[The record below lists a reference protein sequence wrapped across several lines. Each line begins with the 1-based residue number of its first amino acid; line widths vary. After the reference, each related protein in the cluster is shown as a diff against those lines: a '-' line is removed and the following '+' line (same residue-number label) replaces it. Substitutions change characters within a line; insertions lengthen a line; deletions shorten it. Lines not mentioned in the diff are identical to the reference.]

1 VRYKKDLED
10 NMKSLWDDNEAKKYT
25 TDLDLRVY
33 TSRLL
38 GKDGSLVLHGGGNT
52 SVKSS
57 AINLF
62 GESEDILYVK
72 GSGWDLA
79 TIEAEGFAPVKMDM
93 LLKMAKLDELSD
105 ADMVKYQRLA
115 MTNPSAPNPSVEAI
129 LHALIPFK
137 FVDHTHTDAV
147 VTITNTEDAEDKI
160 KEIYGDRVLVIP
172 YIMPGFVLA
181 KLVYEMTKDVDWNSL
196 DGMVL
201 MNHGLFTFADDAK
214 TSYEKMIELVS
225 MAELVSATEV
235 APPSE
240 SGVFVSATEVAPPGE
255 SKTTFGSA
263 TLVAPITLAKIRKE
277 ISNLKNHPTISTLNT
292 SKEAVLFAQSELEK
306 TATQGPLT
314 PDHVIRTKR
323 LPAILEDDF
332 KSELQ
337 NYIKEYENYFLENKT
352 DQIMLNPAPNFAI
365 LKGVGALSF
374 GKNIKEANIIKDINN
389 HTFEAILNAQKLGGY
404 KALSAKDIFDVEYW
418 SLEQAKLKKLSLEP
432 EFSGKVAIV
441 TGGASGIGKAIAK
454 MLNARGCAVVVLD
467 IDVNVESMFNTA
479 DTIGIRCDLT
489 LDADIQKAIDITVG
503 NFGGI
508 DIVVSNAGI
517 FTPSESLEDLSEEN
531 WQKSININLT
541 AHQKLIKHTAPFLKL
556 GIEPCI
562 VMVASKNFP
571 APGKGAAA
579 YSVAKAGQTQLARI
593 AALELGEAGVRVNTL
608 HPHAV
613 FDTAIW
619 TDEVLKNRAKA
630 YGMSV
635 EEYKTNN
642 VLKTEITSDDVAEL
656 VCAMAGKP
664 FAKTTGSQV
673 AIDGGSDRII

>member
-1 VRYKKDLED
+1 
-10 NMKSLWDDNEAKKYT
+10 MKSLWNEKQASEFK

-38 GKDGSLVLHGGGNT
+38 GRDSSLVLHGGGNT

-57 AINLF
+57 ATNLF
-62 GESEDILYVK
+62 GETEDILYVK

-79 TIEAEGFAPVKMDM
+79 TIEAEGFAPVKMEM
-93 LLKMAKLDELSD
+93 LLKMAELKELNDS
-105 ADMVKYQRLA
+105 DMVKYQRLA

-129 LHALIPFK
+129 LHAVIPYK

-147 VTITNTEDAEDKI
+147 VTITNTDGGEDKI
-160 KEIYGDRVLVIP
+160 KELYGDKVLIIP

-181 KLVYEMTKDVDWNSL
+181 KLIYDMTRDVKWDEL
-196 DGMVL
+196 EGMVL
-201 MNHGLFTFADDAK
+201 MNHGLFTFNDDAK
-214 TSYEKMIELVS
+214 KSYEKTIELVDK
-225 MAELVSATEV
+225 AEKYLA
-235 APPSE
+235 
-240 SGVFVSATEVAPPGE
+240 
-255 SKTTFGSA
+255 SKGAVLKMKEDSTTIELLEL
-263 TLVAPITLAKIRKE
+263 TKIRRE
-277 ISNLKNHPTISTLNT
+277 MSNLKGCATISILNDSNLASYF
-292 SKEAVLFAQSELEK
+292 SKQDIEK
-306 TATQGPLT
+306 IATQGPLT

-323 LPAILEDDF
+323 IPAIIGEDFEADLASF
-332 KSELQ
+332 V
-337 NYIKEYENYFLENKT
+337 KEYTQYFEDNKT
-352 DQIMLNPAPNFAI
+352 DETLLNPAPNFAI
-365 LKGVGALSF
+365 LKNKGSLSF
-374 GKNIKEANIIKDINN
+374 GKNAKEANIIKDINE
-389 HTFEAILNAQKLGGY
+389 HTFEAILKAEKLGGY
-404 KALSAKDIFDVEYW
+404 RALDASKIFEVEYW
-418 SLEQAKLKKLSLEP
+418 ELEQAKLKKSGSSP
-432 EFSGKVAIV
+432 EFSGKVALV

-454 MLNARGCAVVVLD
+454 MLNSRGAAVVVLD
-467 IDVNVESMFNTA
+467 INPEVETVFNKA
-479 DTIGIRCDLT
+479 DAKGVRCDLT
-489 LDADIQKAIDITVG
+489 SSDDIKRAVEVAVK

-517 FTPSESLEDLSEEN
+517 FTPSENLDSLSDDN
-531 WQKSININLT
+531 WNKSISINLT
-541 AHQKLIKHTAPFLKL
+541 SHQKLIKETAPFLKL
-556 GIEPCI
+556 GIDASI

-571 APGKGAAA
+571 APGRGAAA

-593 AALELGEAGVRVNTL
+593 AALELGEFGVRVNTL

-619 TDEVLKNRAKA
+619 TDEVLANRAKA

-642 VLKTEITSDDVAEL
+642 VLKTEIKSDDVAEL

>member
-1 VRYKKDLED
+1 MTSLYNDKEATNYK
-10 NMKSLWDDNEAKKYT
+10 

-38 GKDGSLVLHGGGNT
+38 GRDSSLVLHGGGNT
-52 SVKSS
+52 SVKST
-57 AINLF
+57 ATNLF
-62 GESEDILYVK
+62 GETEDILYVK

-93 LLKMAKLDELSD
+93 LLKMAELKELND
-105 ADMVKYQRLA
+105 PDMVKYQRLA

-129 LHALIPFK
+129 LHAIIPFK

-147 VTITNTEDAEDKI
+147 VTITNTDGGEDKI
-160 KEIYGDRVLVIP
+160 KELYGDKILIIP

-181 KLVYEMTKDVDWNSL
+181 KLIYDMTRDVEWSKL
-196 DGMVL
+196 EGMVL
-201 MNHGLFTFADDAK
+201 MNHGLFTFNDDAQK
-214 TSYEKMIELVS
+214 SYEKTIELVDK
-225 MAELVSATEV
+225 AE
-235 APPSE
+235 
-240 SGVFVSATEVAPPGE
+240 
-255 SKTTFGSA
+255 KY
-263 TLVAPITLAKIRKE
+263 LADKGAILNVEEQTSHVNLLELAQIRRE
-277 ISNLKNHPTISTLNT
+277 ISTLKGHATISILNDSNEAINF
-292 SKEAVLFAQSELEK
+292 SKQNIQQI
-306 TATQGPLT
+306 ATQGPLT

-323 LPAILEDDF
+323 IPAILGEDF
-332 KSELQ
+332 KSDLAS
-337 NYIKEYENYFLENKT
+337 YIVDYEQYFLNNKT
-352 DQIMLNPAPNFAI
+352 NETLLNPAPNFAI
-365 LKGVGALSF
+365 LKNNGTLSF
-374 GKNIKEANIIKDINN
+374 GKNAKEANIIKDINE
-389 HTFEAILNAQKLGGY
+389 HTFEAILKAEKLGGY
-404 KALSAKDIFDVEYW
+404 KALSAANIFEVEYW
-418 SLEQAKLKKLSLEP
+418 SLEQAKLKKAGSTP
-432 EFSGKVAIV
+432 EFNGKVALV
-441 TGGASGIGKAIAK
+441 TGGASGIGLAIAK
-454 MLNARGCAVVVLD
+454 MLQTKGCAVVVLD
-467 IDVNVESMFNTA
+467 VNPEVENIFNKA
-479 DTIGIRCDLT
+479 DMIGVTCDLT
-489 LDADIQKAIDITVG
+489 SSDDIKDAVSITVK

-517 FTPSESLEDLSEEN
+517 FTPSENLDVLSDEN
-531 WQKSININLT
+531 WEKSMNINLT
-541 AHQKLIKHTAPFLKL
+541 AHQKLIRETAPFLKL
-556 GIEPCI
+556 GIDPAI

-593 AALELGEAGVRVNTL
+593 AALELGEFGVRVNTL

-635 EEYKTNN
+635 QEYKTNN
-642 VLKTEITSDDVAEL
+642 VLKTEICSEDVAEL